1 MKTNNA
7 KFLRNLVI
15 SYSILLIVVLIMGV
29 YLYTISIKNVSK
41 EIRNQNLFMLD
52 KTIHDMD
59 SAFKNMDV
67 LSGQIVNNS
76 TIAQLSNIRE
86 IKDNAFYLK
95 AYHAQNDLAIYVST
109 ESILP
114 IHSYYLYLL
123 ETDYILSS
131 SQFQD
136 SGLYYRGTRKYYIE
150 MFEQWQSM
158 MKNEDLYRKFVPL
171 DPYKS
176 YSDNS
181 FLYMMRLDNYT
192 FKKVP
197 SIICFE
203 IDYQKLREL
212 FSELNFFQTGYL
224 YVTDENNQ
232 PVFSI
237 YGKDADAD
245 SLVDFNS
252 LEFTNHFST
261 YESREQLNMF
271 VTQSLSSY
279 NSWNYY
285 FVQPEDESL
294 YSLKQYRDFFI
305 AIILGG
311 LLFEVMVV
319 LFLSRSNV
327 KKITQL
333 GEELQDT
340 LTKQEKLQQL
350 VENQR
355 PLIMDSYLMRIMTGT
370 ISTQEELDYAGQYLG
385 INSVGLK
392 FCVLHIVTY
401 VNQFEMH
408 VENSAV
414 TGPDDLNYRSVIEES
429 IQNFFDVAATL
440 VDATER
446 EFTLLLSSPTNSS
459 DAEATLKV
467 HSDFE
472 AFHEYLLNTH
482 SIWTFAGLGDW
493 NEGLMI
499 TWKSYQ
505 QATQA
510 ITYAT
515 KRKSLCEYQNI
526 ERDSKGFYYPIELT
540 RQLTNFITSG
550 NRSQVQEIFE
560 IIRHENL
567 EVRSIPLHM
576 VKYLLSDIRNT
587 LYKIRFTIEESEKNE
602 AELLSIDNAFDE
614 HMSLKLCE
622 DLALC
627 LCQLFEKRSSGN
639 QLIAT
644 IRKYIDEN
652 YQDPSLGLNKIAD
665 EFPISESYFSFLFK
679 EEVGE
684 NFSSYLERKRMEH
697 ALDLLKET
705 SMNINDVYKEVGYN
719 NSHSFRRV
727 FKKIYGMLPTEV
739 RSSDKKGD

>member
-1 MKTNNA
+1 MNTNNA
-7 KFLRNLVI
+7 KFLRNLVV
-15 SYSILLIVVLIMGV
+15 SYSVLLIVVLVMGV
-29 YLYTISIKNVSK
+29 YLYTISIQNVSK
-41 EIRNQNLFMLD
+41 EIRNQNLFMLN
-52 KTIHDMD
+52 KTIDDMD
-59 SAFKNMDV
+59 TSFMNMDM
-67 LSGQIVNNS
+67 LSGQIVTNS
-76 TIAQLSNIRE
+76 NIVQLANMKDLSNPS
-86 IKDNAFYLK
+86 FYLK
-95 AYHAQNDLAIYVST
+95 AFHAQNDLTSYVST
-109 ESILP
+109 EFILP
-114 IHSYYLYLL
+114 IHSYYLYLH

-131 SQFQD
+131 SQFQQSD
-136 SGLYYRGTRKYYIE
+136 LYYLSNRSYFREKFQE
-150 MFEQWQSM
+150 WQNLI
-158 MKNEDLYRKFVPL
+158 KTEDLYRRFIPL

-176 YSDNS
+176 YSDNT
-181 FLYMMRLDNYT
+181 FLYKMSLNDFN
-192 FKKVP
+192 FKTVP
-197 SIICFE
+197 STICFE
-203 IDYQKLREL
+203 IDYSKLKGLFNELNL
-212 FSELNFFQTGYL
+212 FSNGYL
-224 YVTDENNQ
+224 YVADEQ
-232 PVFSI
+232 GASVFSI
-237 YGKDADAD
+237 LGKKASNESITD
-245 SLVDFNS
+245 VQK
-252 LEFTNHFST
+252 LEFTSSFST
-261 YESREQLNMF
+261 YQHNQTDMF
-271 VTQSLSSY
+271 VTMSISSY
-279 NSWNYY
+279 NGWTYY
-285 FVQPEDESL
+285 LVQPEDESL
-294 YSLKQYRDFFI
+294 YSLKQYRDFFV
-305 AIILGG
+305 AIILIG
-311 LLFEVMVV
+311 LLFEILVV
-319 LFLSRSNV
+319 FFLSRTNV

-333 GEELQDT
+333 GAELQDT

-355 PLIMDSYLMRIMTGT
+355 PLIMDSYLMQIMTGS
-370 ISTQEELDYAGQYLG
+370 ISSQEELDYAGQYLG
-385 INSVGLK
+385 INAVGLK
-392 FCVLHIVTY
+392 FCVLQIVTY
-401 VNQFEMH
+401 VNQFELH
-408 VENSAV
+408 VDNSAV
-414 TGPDDLNYRSVIEES
+414 TGPDELNYRSIIES
-429 IQNFFDVAATL
+429 SLSNFFDVAAVL
-440 VDATER
+440 VSDSER
-446 EFTLLLSSPTNSS
+446 EFTLLISCKDTTDNL
-459 DAEATLKV
+459 EATSKV
-467 HSDFE
+467 QQDFE

-515 KRKSLCEYQNI
+515 KRNSLSVYQNI

-560 IIRHENL
+560 LIRHENL

-587 LYKIRFTIEESEKNE
+587 LYKIRFTIEENEKTE
-602 AELLSIDNAFDE
+602 GDLSAIDKAFDE

-639 QLIAT
+639 QLIVT
-644 IRKYIDEN
+644 IRKYIDDN

-697 ALDLLKET
+697 ALELLKET

-739 RSSDKKGD
+739 RNSEKKGDS